1 MNNLLRAIPKEMQ
14 LSPVSLGALAL
25 AVSCAHGVAIVQ
37 KTASVANATAS
48 SNFMEQKQKQAFI
61 QELAEEVE
69 EQISHDEAEKPRMLN
84 ARMFNEHDA
93 LVSFV
98 DHTMVT
104 MEKKDHILLRPSAGK
119 GPDPVKFAVR
129 VKNFYGTHLAHH
141 TFSIDVVMTIKWN
154 DPRVISLLPKGL
166 DKMSMSTKQASEIV
180 WMPGVVVSNRDIEKY
195 EIIAASVTIYRTG
208 EVRRVERANARVMK
222 KYQLADYPFDSQELK
237 VIIAS
242 SKYMADEV
250 VLVPEKLADK
260 HNASGV
266 EENIWGLYDMQGW
279 EAGAYTTKDGELEKS
294 RGYLAV
300 TVKRSL
306 EKYSQDHL
314 MPSFTVMMISWS
326 VFYFPFANPF
336 IMARLALSILALLT
350 FTNLTV
356 KSTKA
361 LPGAAEYNWNDLFNQ
376 QVQSL
381 MFITIVGNI
390 FSEILMH
397 QFFEEKL
404 ARHVNHAA
412 KIVVP
417 TLSIVSIS
425 MILSAGHYKYMSLEN
440 ATWWVQVA
448 LNVFAVALVI
458 FEVYKLVKADKFD
471 LTKDLVEEKKANA
484 V

>member
-1 MNNLLRAIPKEMQ
+1 VIFYILTCSLAIPKEMQ
-14 LSPVSLGALAL
+14 LSSVCLCAFTL
-25 AVSCAHGVAIVQ
+25 AVYCAHGVAIAP
-37 KTASVANATAS
+37 KGVAGSNAPAPS
-48 SNFMEQKQKQAFI
+48 KFMAQKQGQSLA
-61 QELAEEVE
+61 QELVE
-69 EQISHDEAEKPRMLN
+69 DSEISHNGA
-84 ARMFNEHDA
+84 AHHT
-93 LVSFV
+93 LVNHSIGAMGNV
-98 DHTMVT
+98 
-104 MEKKDHILLRPSAGK
+104 LLRPSAGK
-119 GPDPVKFAVR
+119 GADKVRFAMR
-129 VKNFYGTHLAHH
+129 VKNFYGTDLAHH
-141 TFSIDVVMTIKWN
+141 TFSVDVVMTIKWN

-166 DKMSMSTKQASEIV
+166 DKMSMSTNQAKKLV

-195 EIIAASVTIYRTG
+195 EIIAASVTIYKTG

-222 KYQLADYPFDSQELK
+222 KYMLSDYPFDSQKLS

-250 VLVPEKLADK
+250 ILVPEKLADNQ
-260 HNASGV
+260 NASGV

-279 EAGAYTTKDGELEKS
+279 EAGSYTTHDGELKKS
-294 RGYLAV
+294 RGYLSV

-350 FTNLTV
+350 FTNLAV

-376 QVQSL
+376 QVQAL
-381 MFITIVGNI
+381 MFVTIVGNI

-412 KIVVP
+412 KVIVP
-417 TLSIVSIS
+417 TLSLVSIG
-425 MILSAGHYKYMSLEN
+425 MILSAGHYKYMTLE
-440 ATWWVQVA
+440 TTTLITQVG
-448 LNVFAVALVI
+448 LNVFAVCVVLYEIWRLVQ
-458 FEVYKLVKADKFD
+458 ADKFD
-471 LTKDLVEEKKANA
+471 LTRDLVEENKMTARSNDPQDA
-484 V
+484 GDCDPGC